1 MSYNGLPRV
10 LEVIEEKVSER
21 VTNLMVSIGTGNL
34 TNIPILITSPV
45 STMLI
50 NSTLGVNISYL
61 SSEKRLEVA
70 QCVLQELEYSMI
82 RSPYD
87 SWTILQERR
96 IAKNNVPKERTT
108 RFNLGFPGIQYMSF
122 ENGQINQQFRDRC
135 RMVLSVSLADFV
147 YLSSEKR
154 LEVAESI
161 LEEL

>member
-1 MSYNGLPRV
+1 
-10 LEVIEEKVSER
+10 
-21 VTNLMVSIGTGNL
+21 MVSIGTGNL

-70 QCVLQELEYSMI
+70 QFVLQELGYSMI
-82 RSPYD
+82 RTMYD

-108 RFNLGFPGIQYMSF
+108 RFNLGLPDIQYMSF
-122 ENGQINQQFRDRC
+122 ENGQIHRQFNDRC

-161 LEEL
+161 LGEL